1 METTTI
7 EIDFEVYKLIEAER
21 RSFSEKP
28 LAALR
33 RLLKLPET
41 DPSSVLTDP
50 AASNGRPWSDDGV
63 VVPHGSRARMEY
75 GRGSQRY
82 EGTFLD
88 GALVVNGTK
97 FNSLSEA
104 ASALAKTKDGRS
116 TSLNGWNYWEVQFPG
131 SDRWDLMEHLRRR
144 AHGKAIF

>member
-21 RSFSEKP
+21 QSFSEKP
-28 LAALR
+28 LIALR
-33 RLLKLPET
+33 RLLNLPEEKT
-41 DPSSVLTDP
+41 EPTLAKAGTST
-50 AASNGRPWSDDGV
+50 GRPWSDDGV
-63 VVPHGSRARMEY
+63 VVPHGSLARMEY
-75 GRGSQRY
+75 GRGSQLY
-82 EGTFLD
+82 EGRFLD
-88 GALVVNGTK
+88 GALVVGEAK

-104 ASALAKTKDGRS
+104 ASALAKTRDGRS

-144 AHGKAIF
+144 AQGQAIL

>member
-21 RSFSEKP
+21 RSFSEAP

-33 RLLKLPET
+33 RLLKLPERQALPT
-41 DPSSVLTDP
+41 NAPIAQPS
-50 AASNGRPWSDDGV
+50 GKPWSDDGV
-63 VVPHGSRARMEY
+63 AVPHGSRARMEY

-82 EGTFLD
+82 EGLFLD
-88 GALVVNGTK
+88 GMLVVNGRK

-104 ASALAKTKDGRS
+104 ASALARTKDGRS
-116 TSLNGWNYWEVQFPG
+116 TSLNGWNYWEVQFPN
-131 SDRWDLMEHLRRR
+131 SDRWELMEHLRRR
-144 AHGKAIF
+144 AKGKATF

>member
-21 RSFSEKP
+21 QSFSEKP
-28 LAALR
+28 VTALR
-33 RLLKLPET
+33 RLLKLPEDKT
-41 DPSSVLTDP
+41 EPSFAKVGRS
-50 AASNGRPWSDDGV
+50 AGRPWSDDGV
-63 VVPHGSRARMEY
+63 VVPHGSLARMEY
-75 GRGSQRY
+75 GRGSQLY
-82 EGTFLD
+82 EGVFLD
-88 GALVVNGTK
+88 GALVVGGAK

-144 AHGKAIF
+144 AHGKAVL